1 MATSTVT
8 TRSYP
13 KRKRAEISYHESS
26 SDEGEVDE
34 EYGASDEEITS
45 TTRKKLKAS
54 RTTVSTK
61 PLHKRKIFP
70 FTSLPAEIKNQIYA
84 LALED
89 PGVIFLVSKT
99 VRYRRTVQRSTPD
112 VAKAGYHHRR
122 RNYLHVWQQSQPSDT
137 STATM
142 LPTLTPNILLLNRA
156 IYAEAQ
162 PILYASNA
170 FALEDTTA
178 LHAFL
183 AIIGP
188 KNRATI
194 TDLTIKGW
202 GYTRTHKA
210 LNHPALTMLAC
221 AANLKHLY
229 LDCRIHRSGPKGVA
243 KQLYRDGFHWLEA
256 VGAAKGKFDAAIEI
270 IEVSDACLRD
280 YKHQNMQ
287 ADEKRDVFKSELR
300 RLLR

>member
-1 MATSTVT
+1 M
-8 TRSYP
+8 
-13 KRKRAEISYHESS
+13 
-26 SDEGEVDE
+26 
-34 EYGASDEEITS
+34 
-45 TTRKKLKAS
+45 
-54 RTTVSTK
+54 
-61 PLHKRKIFP
+61 
-70 FTSLPAEIKNQIYA
+70 
-84 LALED
+84 
-89 PGVIFLVSKT
+89 FLVSKT

-112 VAKAGYHHRR
+112 AVKAHYYHRR
-122 RNYLHVWQQSQPSDT
+122 RHYRYVEPLSQPSDT

-202 GYTRTHKA
+202 GYTKAHKA
-210 LNHPALTMLAC
+210 LNHPALTMLTG
-221 AANLKHLY
+221 AANLKRLY
-229 LDCRIHRSGPKGVA
+229 LDCHIHWSGPKGVA

-270 IEVSDACLRD
+270 IEASEECLENRP
-280 YKHQNMQ
+280 YKNVQAYKNMQ
-287 ADEKRDVFKSELR
+287 ADEKTDEFRSELR
-300 RLLR
+300 KLLR